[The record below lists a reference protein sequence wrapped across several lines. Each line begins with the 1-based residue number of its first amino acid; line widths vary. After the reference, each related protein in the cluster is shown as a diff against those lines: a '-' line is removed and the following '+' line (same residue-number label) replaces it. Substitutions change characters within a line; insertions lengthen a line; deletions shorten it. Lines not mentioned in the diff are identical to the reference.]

1 VIDALGEPQAV
12 LVLGGTS
19 EIALAT
25 VRRLPRSRLR
35 RIVLAGRPSERLDA
49 AVAALSAEGFS
60 GVVQVPFEATDTD
73 GHGMLIDSV
82 FDGGDIDLVL
92 LAFGILGDQ
101 DVSEAD
107 PSLAVTVA
115 TINYTAMLSTGLH
128 AARRLRL
135 QGHGSLVVLSSVAGD
150 RARRANFVYGST
162 KSGLDAFAQGL
173 SDALHGSGVHVLV
186 VRAGFVIGRMT
197 EGRDP
202 APMAVTPEDVA
213 DVIVASLRRG
223 RGTVY
228 APAQLRYVMS
238 AVKLLPRPVFRKLRM

>member
-1 VIDALGEPQAV
+1 
-12 LVLGGTS
+12 
-19 EIALAT
+19 
-25 VRRLPRSRLR
+25 
-35 RIVLAGRPSERLDA
+35 
-49 AVAALSAEGFS
+49 
-60 GVVQVPFEATDTD
+60 
-73 GHGMLIDSV
+73 
-82 FDGGDIDLVL
+82 
-92 LAFGILGDQ
+92 
-101 DVSEAD
+101 
-107 PSLAVTVA
+107 
-115 TINYTAMLSTGLH
+115 
-128 AARRLRL
+128 
-135 QGHGSLVVLSSVAGD
+135 VLSSVAGD

-197 EGRDP
+197 EGRTP

>member
-1 VIDALGEPQAV
+1 MINALDAPQSV

-25 VRRLPRSRLR
+25 IRRLPRSRLR
-35 RIVLAGRPSERLDA
+35 RIVLAGRPSARLDA
-49 AVAALSAEGFS
+49 AVAALTAEGYA
-60 GVVQVPFEATDTD
+60 GVVQTPFEATDTES
-73 GHGMLIDSV
+73 HGPLIDGV
-82 FDGGDIDLVL
+82 FDSGDIDLVL
-92 LAFGILGDQ
+92 LAFGVLGDQ
-101 DVSEAD
+101 DESEAD

-197 EGRDP
+197 EGRTP
-202 APMAVTPEDVA
+202 APMAVTPDDVA
-213 DVIVASLRRG
+213 AVIVAGLRRG

-228 APAQLRYVMS
+228 APAQLRLVMS